1 MNKVLIA
8 AAGTGGHIFPALAVA
23 EQMRDNGWQVD
34 WLGTQEGRLE
44 SRVIPAANFPLHSIS
59 MTGVRGHGLKRKLF
73 MPFTLAKAVLQCRR
87 LLKTL
92 QPQVVATFGGYV
104 CAPMGL
110 AAKLLGI
117 PLVVHEQ
124 NAIPGMTTRLLAPRA
139 NKVMLGLPVALPQ
152 WQQYPV
158 VGNPLRKGL
167 LEQAAGQTGNSSAD
181 GALNILVVGGS
192 LGAQV
197 LNEAV
202 PEAVKALEGVE
213 LNVLHQCGAEREAT
227 TEKAYLGASVLKTL
241 KVTEFIEDMGDAFK
255 NADLVICR
263 AGALT
268 ISELAVMGV
277 ASILVPLPH
286 AVDDHQSAN
295 AKVLESRGAAV
306 LLPQT
311 EVVEGALKQQLK
323 RLLHDRQQLWTMARF
338 ARQCAMPE
346 ATQRL
351 VNECMEYRQSDD

>member
-1 MNKVLIA
+1 MNRALIA

-23 EQMRDNGWQVD
+23 EKLRDNDWQVD

-44 SRVIPAANFPLHSIS
+44 SRVIPAAGFPLHSIS
-59 MTGVRGHGLKRKLF
+59 MTGVRGHGLKRKLL
-73 MPFTLAKAVLQCRR
+73 MPLTLAKAVLQCRR

-92 QPQVVATFGGYV
+92 EPQVVVTFGGYV

-110 AAKLLGI
+110 AAKLCGV
-117 PLVVHEQ
+117 PLIVHEQ

-139 NKVMLGLPVALPQ
+139 NKVLLGLPVALPQ
-152 WQQYPV
+152 FQQYPV

-167 LEQAAGQTGNSSAD
+167 LEQAVEQQKSAGKAGE
-181 GALNILVVGGS
+181 LNLLVVGGS

-202 PEAVKALEGVE
+202 PEAVKALEGIE
-213 LNVLHQCGAEREAT
+213 LNVVHQCGVGREIE
-227 TEKAYLGASVLKTL
+227 TEQAYENAGVLNKL
-241 KVTEFIEDMGDAFK
+241 SVTEFIEDMGDAFSC
-255 NADLVICR
+255 ADLVICR

-286 AVDDHQSAN
+286 AVDDHQTAN
-295 AKVLESRGAAV
+295 AKVLESGGAAILV
-306 LLPQT
+306 PQT
-311 EVVEGALKQQLK
+311 EVTKGALKQELK

-338 ARQCAMPE
+338 ARQSAMPE

-351 VNECMEYRQSDD
+351 VNECMEYKKSDD

>member
-1 MNKVLIA
+1 MNRVLIA

-23 EQMRDNGWQVD
+23 EEMRNNGWQVD

-44 SRVIPAANFPLHSIS
+44 SRVIPAAGFALHSIS
-59 MTGVRGHGLKRKLF
+59 MTGVRGHGLKRKLL

-110 AAKLLGI
+110 AAKLCGV

-124 NAIPGMTTRLLAPRA
+124 NAIPGMTTRLLAPKA
-139 NKVMLGLPVALPQ
+139 DKVLLGLPVALPQ
-152 WQQYPV
+152 WKRYPV
-158 VGNPLRKGL
+158 VGNPLRSGL
-167 LEQAAGQTGNSSAD
+167 LKQAAEQPDNSKMTD
-181 GALNILVVGGS
+181 ELNLLVVGGS

-202 PEAVKALEGVE
+202 PEAVKALDGVE
-213 LNVLHQCGAEREAT
+213 LNVVHQCGVGREDA
-227 TEKAYLGASVLKTL
+227 TEKAYGNAPALKALT
-241 KVTEFIEDMGDAFK
+241 VAEFIDDMGEAFSR
-255 NADLVICR
+255 ADLVICR

-286 AVDDHQSAN
+286 AVDDHQTAN

-306 LLPQT
+306 LVPQT
-311 EVVEGALKQQLK
+311 EVTKGALQQQLK

-346 ATQRL
+346 AMQRL
-351 VNECMEYRQSDD
+351 ANECMEYKKSDD

>member
-1 MNKVLIA
+1 MNRILIA

-23 EQMRDNGWQVD
+23 EQMRDSGWQVD

-44 SRVIPAANFPLHSIS
+44 SRVIPPAGFPLHSIS
-59 MTGVRGHGLKRKLF
+59 MTGVRGHGLKRKLL
-73 MPFTLAKAVLQCRR
+73 MPLTLAKAVWQCRR
-87 LLKTL
+87 LLKAL
-92 QPQVVATFGGYV
+92 NPQVVATFGGYV

-110 AAKLLGI
+110 AAKLSGV

-139 NKVMLGLPVALPQ
+139 NKVFLGLPVALPQ
-152 WQQYPV
+152 WQQYAV
-158 VGNPLRKGL
+158 VGNPLRREVLKHTSV
-167 LEQAAGQTGNSSAD
+167 QKDNSSMT
-181 GALNILVVGGS
+181 GELNLLVIGGS

-202 PEAVKALEGVE
+202 PEAVEALEGIE
-213 LNVLHQCGAEREAT
+213 LNVVHQCGVGREST
-227 TEKAYLGASVLKTL
+227 TKQAYQSAAVLKTL
-241 KVTEFIEDMGDAFK
+241 TVSEFIEDMGEAF
-255 NADLVICR
+255 NRADLVICR

-286 AVDDHQSAN
+286 AVDDHQTAN

-311 EVVEGALKQQLK
+311 ELMKGALKQQLN

-338 ARQCAMPE
+338 ADQCAMPE

-351 VNECMEYRQSDD
+351 VNECMEFKQGDD